1 MPFVPANQ
9 RKATLK
15 SKTIFILRHGET
27 DFNKNG
33 MVQGRGVNASINEAG
48 KEQARKAGA
57 TLSDI
62 SFDHVFTSALIRT
75 KETVGQF
82 IHNGTPVTSLD
93 GFDEIS
99 WGNQEGKE
107 ASYDA
112 KNLYAD
118 TVNGWRRGELHLN
131 VGGGENPLEVMD
143 RQQSAM
149 QQVLETDGENI
160 LICMHGRAMRVLLSW
175 TLNYPLNFMDGFPH
189 ANCSY
194 YVLGYRGSSFYLKDF
209 NRVGHLG

>member
-1 MPFVPANQ
+1 
-9 RKATLK
+9 
-15 SKTIFILRHGET
+15 
-27 DFNKNG
+27 

-48 KEQARKAGA
+48 REQARKAG
-57 TLSDI
+57 LSFRDI
-62 SFDHVFTSALIRT
+62 HFDQVFTSALIRT

-82 IHNGTPVTSLD
+82 VQNGTQVTALE

-99 WGNQEGKE
+99 WGNQEGKV

-131 VGGGENPLEVMD
+131 VGGGENPIQVME
-143 RQQSAM
+143 RQKKAM
-149 QQVLETDGENI
+149 QLVMEADGENI
-160 LICMHGRAMRVLLSW
+160 LICMHGRAMRVLLCW

-209 NRVGHLG
+209 NQTRHL

>member
-1 MPFVPANQ
+1 
-9 RKATLK
+9 
-15 SKTIFILRHGET
+15 
-27 DFNKNG
+27 

-48 KEQARKAGA
+48 REQAKRAGK
-57 TLSDI
+57 
-62 SFDHVFTSALIRT
+62 SFSTIKFDQIFTSELIRT

-82 IHNGTPVTSLD
+82 IHNGTPLTSLD

-131 VGGGENPLEVMD
+131 VGGGENPIQVMERQQEAMQEVMASD
-143 RQQSAM
+143 SQ
-149 QQVLETDGENI
+149 NI
-160 LICMHGRAMRVLLSW
+160 LICMHGRAMRVLLCW
-175 TLNYPLNFMDGFPH
+175 TLNYPLNYMDGFPH
-189 ANCSY
+189 SNCSY
-194 YVLGYRGSSFYLKDF
+194 YVLGFRRNSFYLKGF
-209 NRVGHLG
+209 NEVGHLV